1 MYRLSEKLLA
11 ILLALLLGLIPLQSV
26 MAGFS
31 ASSEQEG
38 WMHQMIG
45 MQSDGT
51 VTNGDHGDHDHAQC
65 SVDADCSDH
74 DCSSCQCI
82 SSTLAIL
89 PVLLNLTNVS
99 VIPGYVR
106 TDPGIINH
114 APSSPFRP
122 PRL

>member
-45 MQSDGT
+45 MHSDGT
-51 VTNGDHGDHDHAQC
+51 VTNSDHDHAQC
-65 SVDADCSDH
+65 SVDTDCSDH

-89 PVLLNLTNVS
+89 PVFLNLTNAS
-99 VIPGYVR
+99 VTPGYVR
-106 TDPGIINH
+106 SDQGVINH
-114 APSSPFRP
+114 ASSSPFRP
-122 PRL
+122 PRP